1 MSYFMSP
8 QTHLGLLS
16 SGQGERGGGPGTG
29 GDTTASHVKLLP
41 GFGEEVLL
49 DFLG

>member
-8 QTHLGLLS
+8 QIHLGLLS
-16 SGQGERGGGPGTG
+16 SGQGERGGSGTG